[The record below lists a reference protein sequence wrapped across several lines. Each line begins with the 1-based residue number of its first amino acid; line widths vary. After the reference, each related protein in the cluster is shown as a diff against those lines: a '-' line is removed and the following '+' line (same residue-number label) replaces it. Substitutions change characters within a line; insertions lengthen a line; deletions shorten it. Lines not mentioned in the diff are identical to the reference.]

1 MVRCLEFRRV
11 TVLATVAIT
20 VLAVDDAPVNTVPGA
35 QVVNEDTALALGGV
49 SVTDV
54 DGNRST
60 VQMGLASGWGTVV
73 CSAKSTI
80 SAGGN
85 GTNSLTL
92 SGSQVDINAT
102 LASLAYQGTLNYNG
116 RSGERR
122 VGKESRAGREADPV
136 KIEVLAVDDA
146 PVNTVQGA
154 QVVIDDTALAVGGIS
169 VTDVDCNLSTVQRE
183 LANASVRVTHFGTAK
198 LSAGGNGTDTLTL
211 SGSQD
216 DINATLASLAYQGT
230 LNYNGPD
237 TLTVTSRDSNAV
249 TDVDTVAITVLAVDD
264 APVRSE
270 ERGVGKECGAW

>member
-102 LASLAYQGTLNYNG
+102 LASLAYQGTLKRNG
-116 RSGERR
+116 GEQGKGRDRR
-122 VGKESRAGREADPV
+122 REGGREEKKGGIKGKPGNHRAGEKGAG
-136 KIEVLAVDDA
+136 DD
-146 PVNTVQGA
+146 
-154 QVVIDDTALAVGGIS
+154 
-169 VTDVDCNLSTVQRE
+169 
-183 LANASVRVTHFGTAK
+183 
-198 LSAGGNGTDTLTL
+198 
-211 SGSQD
+211 
-216 DINATLASLAYQGT
+216 
-230 LNYNGPD
+230 
-237 TLTVTSRDSNAV
+237 
-249 TDVDTVAITVLAVDD
+249 
-264 APVRSE
+264 
-270 ERGVGKECGAW
+270 GVE